1 MIQSILSSDK
11 QPKSHKNVYLCVI
24 DSVSYGERIGFAK
37 QSPAL

>member
-1 MIQSILSSDK
+1 MSYKLLSK
-11 QPKSHKNVYLCVI
+11 LLTIVI